1 MIESP
6 QPAPQRHGVEVHEQ
20 TGRAA
25 GEFQIADHLRHMHRV
40 DALYGLQLDDN
51 TVLNQQVQ

>member
-20 TGRAA
+20 TGRTPSQ
-25 GEFQIADHLRHMHRV
+25 FQIADDLRHTHRV